1 MELSKLINSIRA
13 ISVTGEVERKDITG
27 VEYDSR
33 KVQPGSVF
41 VAIRGFSTDGH
52 RFVMQAIEKG
62 AVVIVVEDD
71 NCIPND
77 FIKHRRLTKICVE
90 NSREALSKLAHS
102 FYKEPSKLLKII
114 GITGTNGKTTTT
126 YVIKHILESLG
137 HKTGLIG
144 TIANWIGSEKKASS
158 LTTPEASDLMKL
170 LYEMYQAGC
179 EYAVMEV
186 SSHSLLLNRVAA
198 IDFSAAIFSNITS
211 DHLDFHGDFE
221 NYLAAKKI
229 LFDGLNEG
237 VPAIYNQDDP
247 SAERLLENC
256 AGKKISYGSNAD
268 AIFRISDIS
277 FDLNGTSFVI
287 HYNKKEFEISLPLVG
302 AFNAY
307 NATSAFAAAVMSG
320 IGCEEA
326 ARLIASAPQV
336 PGRFEI
342 VRSKEKYA
350 IVDYS
355 HTADSLEKTLLNI
368 REITGT
374 RGKIFTVFGC
384 GGDRDKTK
392 RPVMGKIASELSDSV
407 VVTNDNPRFEDPEQI
422 ISDIVKG
429 MSRDNYV
436 AIPDRESAIKYAIE
450 KSEAGSVI
458 LIAGK
463 GHENYT
469 DEKGVKSYFS
479 DKDIAEKYLGVKD

>member
-27 VEYDSR
+27 IEYDSR

-62 AVVIVVEDD
+62 AVVVVVEDD

-77 FIKHRRLTKICVE
+77 LIKHRKLTKICVE
-90 NSREALSKLAHS
+90 NSRDALSKLSHS
-102 FYKEPSKLLKII
+102 YYKEPSKLLKII

-126 YVIKHILESLG
+126 YIIKHILESLG

-186 SSHSLLLNRVAA
+186 SSHSLLLKRAAA

-229 LFDGLNEG
+229 LFDGLKDG
-237 VPAIYNQDDP
+237 VPAIYNSDDP
-247 SAERLLENC
+247 SAARLLKDC
-256 AGKKISYGSNAD
+256 AGRKISYGRDDDSV
-268 AIFRISDIS
+268 FRISNIS
-277 FDLNGTSFVI
+277 FDMNGTSFEI
-287 HYNKKEFEISLPLVG
+287 NYNQKKYNINVPLVG

-307 NATSAFAAAVMSG
+307 NATSAFAAAVLSG
-320 IGCEEA
+320 VNGKDA
-326 ARLIASAPQV
+326 ARLITSAPQV

-342 VRSKEKYA
+342 VRSGAKYA

-368 REITGT
+368 REIVGNS
-374 RGKIFTVFGC
+374 RKVYTVFGC
-384 GGDRDKTK
+384 GGDRDRTK
-392 RPVMGKIASELSDSV
+392 RPIMGRIASELSDEV
-407 VVTNDNPRFEDPEQI
+407 VVTNDNPRNEDPGQILSDITQGISGDNYVI
-422 ISDIVKG
+422 ISD
-429 MSRDNYV
+429 
-436 AIPDRESAIKYAIE
+436 REHAIKHAIE
-450 KSEAGSVI
+450 NSDPDSVV

-463 GHENYT
+463 GHENYI

-479 DKDIAEKYLGVKD
+479 DKETAKKYLGVIE